1 MWSEIMFYSKPEEKK
16 VEKVISIGKIKML
29 KSVVVREK
37 CHGCGTQLIVH
48 GWNTVTN
55 MKICDNDHCTL
66 SHCPQGNGDNKL
78 DNTMVDLEATAT
90 RHGKYGREELETA
103 LLIVRLNDGLFPYH
117 DRDFDRIVNHKVSK
131 ENLNPDKVLDKE
143 ALSELK
149 KMLSATPRS
158 ALAVMPSQEQ
168 D

>member
-1 MWSEIMFYSKPEEKK
+1 MREKK

-37 CHGCGTQLIVH
+37 CRGCGTQLIVH

-66 SHCPQGNGDNKL
+66 AHCPQGNGANKL
-78 DNTMVDLEATAT
+78 DNAMVDFAAIVK
-90 RHGKYGREELETA
+90 RHGKYGRGELETV
-103 LLIVRLNDGLFPYH
+103 LLIVRLNNGVFPFH
-117 DRDFDRIVNHKVSK
+117 DRDFDRIVNHKVKK
-131 ENLNPDKVLDKE
+131 EDLNTDRVLDKE

-149 KMLSATPRS
+149 KCCLLLP
-158 ALAVMPSQEQ
+158 AVL
-168 D
+168 

>member
-1 MWSEIMFYSKPEEKK
+1 MREKK
-16 VEKVISIGKIKML
+16 VKKEIRIGKIKML
-29 KSVVVREK
+29 KSVVVHEK
-37 CHGCGTQLIVH
+37 CRGCGTPLIVH

-66 SHCPQGNGDNKL
+66 AHSPQGNGANKL
-78 DNTMVDLEATAT
+78 DNAMVDLEATAA
-90 RHGKYGREELETA
+90 RHDKYGREELETA

-117 DRDFDRIVNHKVSK
+117 DRDFDRIVNHKVNK
-131 ENLNPDKVLDKE
+131 EKLNTDRVLDKE

-149 KMLSATPRS
+149 KMLSAAPRS
-158 ALAVMPSQEQ
+158 ALAATPSQEQ